1 MFRRLLSALP
11 RGATPGHRRVP
22 VRRVSLAMLASTL
35 MALWL
40 VPTSAAEQAQD
51 LPQAAAADQV
61 LTWTAGDSMTEYN
74 SAPAE
79 ATAGAA
85 TIVFENSLA
94 TGNTTGMTHTLTFDT
109 STPGYNHDVDLNIVA
124 SPYDANGGKQQA
136 EVNLTPGKYRYFCAI
151 PGHGTMVG
159 EFVVTEGGGGEDTT
173 APQVSAQITG
183 DQDADG
189 NYIGSANVTVSA
201 TDADSGVASVEY
213 EIDDTGFLPY
223 TEPVTVDE
231 PGDHAVQFRATDN
244 AGNASETGSV
254 PFSIVEPAPDDT
266 TPPQVS
272 AEVSGDQDAEGNYV
286 GSATVAL
293 TATDADSG
301 VASIEYQLD
310 GGAYQAYTAPV
321 EVNTAGE
328 HTVNFRATDNA
339 GNVSTVGTESFTL
352 VEPAPDD
359 TTPPQVSAEVSG
371 DQDAEG
377 NYVGSA
383 TVTVTATDADSGV
396 DTVEYQLDGG
406 AYQAYTAPITVDT
419 AGEHTVS
426 FRATDNAGNVSAA
439 GSVSFTVVEP
449 APDDTTPPQ
458 VSAEI
463 AGDQDAEGNYVGS
476 ATVTVTA
483 TDADSGV
490 DTVEYQLDGGAY
502 QAYTAPIT
510 VDTAGEHTVSFRATD
525 NAGNVSAAGSVSFT
539 VVEPAPD
546 DTTAPEVSGEVS
558 GDQDAEGNYV
568 GSATVTIT
576 ASDADSGVDTVHFAV
591 DGGSYSP
598 YTEPIVVSEPG
609 EHTVSFRATD
619 NAGNTS
625 EISSVSFAVVAEDPD
640 DTTPPQLSGEVAGD
654 QDAEGNYVG
663 SATVT
668 LSASDS
674 GSGVFA
680 LRYSLDGGSFTPY
693 SDPLVLTEPG
703 EHTVLYRATDNAGNV
718 SETGSLTFTVV
729 ASDSDAC
736 PGSDVRETVIIGN
749 NDSTVANVDT
759 GDGCTIN
766 DLIDENGEYANHGKF
781 VKHVRQVTDAL
792 VADGII
798 SEQEKGRIMNAAAR
812 SDVGK

>member
-286 GSATVAL
+286 GSATV
-293 TATDADSG
+293 
-301 VASIEYQLD
+301 
-310 GGAYQAYTAPV
+310 
-321 EVNTAGE
+321 
-328 HTVNFRATDNA
+328 
-339 GNVSTVGTESFTL
+339 
-352 VEPAPDD
+352 
-359 TTPPQVSAEVSG
+359 
-371 DQDAEG
+371 
-377 NYVGSA
+377 
-383 TVTVTATDADSGV
+383 TVTATDADSGV

-502 QAYTAPIT
+502 QAYTAPVT
-510 VDTAGEHTVSFRATD
+510 VDTAGEHTLQYRATD
-525 NAGNVSAAGSVSFT
+525 NSGNTSEAGSVIFT
-539 VVEPAPD
+539 ITEPAPD